1 MSFTNRNRVFHI
13 YLKGKVSIKANDV
26 SLPQVRWSVRKKK
39 SSNVQRSEW
48 TLFHHPNC
56 RLQINVADSINFR
69 GLYRLDPRY
78 PYIFISNRSRNFSP
92 CTRRAEE
99 YKKVQ
104 CGWMGAARSIIK
116 NDSQV
121 TLINGDAD
129 EESDVGVPKTK
140 SYPTVQGDCID
151 ASIKKR

>member
-1 MSFTNRNRVFHI
+1 MASIALTRDILI
-13 YLKGKVSIKANDV
+13 YL
-26 SLPQVRWSVRKKK
+26 
-39 SSNVQRSEW
+39 
-48 TLFHHPNC
+48 F
-56 RLQINVADSINFR
+56 QIGRAT
-69 GLYRLDPRY
+69 
-78 PYIFISNRSRNFSP
+78 FSP
-92 CTRRAEE
+92 RARRAEE

-140 SYPTVQGDCID
+140 SHPTVQGDCID